1 MPQPNSPVGVERR
14 HFSLDKIK
22 IEKRAEGDGAPMMTG
37 HAAVFNQ
44 TTDTNEYWGFVEKIN
59 PGAFTETIASGDA
72 RALWNHNSDYV
83 LGRKS
88 AGTLR
93 LAEDDIGLA
102 IEIDTPP
109 TTWANDLSISMQRGD
124 IREMSFGFIVKETVW
139 EEVDGVWV
147 RTILKAEL
155 IEVSPVTF
163 PAYTGT
169 DISARTQEEF
179 RSAKARTLPVDKPVP
194 PKILLMQLDCEAAG
208 I

>member
-1 MPQPNSPVGVERR
+1 MPQPNVPNGVEHR
-14 HFSLDKIK
+14 HFVLNKIK
-22 IEKRAEGDGAPMMTG
+22 IEKRAEGDNSSPLITG

-44 TTDTNEYWGFVEKIN
+44 TTDTNDYWGFVEKIN
-59 PGAFTETIASGDA
+59 PGAFTETISTGDA

-93 LAEDDIGLA
+93 LKEDDIGLA

-109 TTWANDLSISMQRGD
+109 TTWANDLTISMQRGD
-124 IREMSFGFIVKETVW
+124 IKEMSFGFIVKETVW

-169 DISARTQEEF
+169 DVSARTLDELRNAQAQ
-179 RSAKARTLPVDKPVP
+179 SNPKDKPVP
-194 PKILLMQLDCEAAG
+194 PSTLLAMLDLEV
-208 I
+208 